1 MKSTLCSKKQYNLL
15 YGDVLTNAQIEEGER
30 VNVHYGPLFRGQT
43 IVRRAVLRAKAKAP
57 N

>member
-1 MKSTLCSKKQYNLL
+1 MSTLWPKKQYNLL

-43 IVRRAVLRAKAKAP
+43 MVYQAVLCTKAKAP